1 MSGTSE
7 SAVGSAVPSPN
18 TAPPGSAIGS
28 EVSEGEDEI
37 DEFTQEPPKK
47 RKAPDDEE
55 DTTGK
60 GKGRG
65 SEKEAKELRAVEGPV
80 SFEFLDLG
88 AL

>member
-1 MSGTSE
+1 MAGSG
-7 SAVGSAVPSPN
+7 APSPN

-28 EVSEGEDEI
+28 DASDDEDDI

-55 DTTGK
+55 NTTEK
-60 GKGRG
+60 GKGRAA
-65 SEKEAKELRAVEGPV
+65 EKESKELHAVEGPV
-80 SFEFLDLG
+80 SIQFVGLG